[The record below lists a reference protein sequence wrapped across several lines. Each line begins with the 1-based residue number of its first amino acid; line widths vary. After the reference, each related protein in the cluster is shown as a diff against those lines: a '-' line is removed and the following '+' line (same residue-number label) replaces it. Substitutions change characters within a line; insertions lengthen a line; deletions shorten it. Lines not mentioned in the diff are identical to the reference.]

1 MKKLLCIVGLFTSIS
16 LNAQVAVFD
25 LRGSIGDTV
34 YVESLTEMDTA
45 IVVNEVIEKSD
56 IDVSNFV
63 IKIESQDTIT
73 IEVIGIFHDL
83 PNGVDVIYSIGYIRE
98 QR

>member
-16 LNAQVAVFD
+16 VNAQT
-25 LRGSIGDTV
+25 SDTV

-45 IVVNEVIEKSD
+45 IVVNNVIEKSD
-56 IDVSNFV
+56 IVLPYGHCISIAGCKLETLNPTTVKVVFEFDALPYGE
-63 IKIESQDTIT
+63 IWLY
-73 IEVIGIFHDL
+73 EV
-83 PNGVDVIYSIGYIRE
+83 GYIRE

>member
-16 LNAQVAVFD
+16 VNAQT
-25 LRGSIGDTV
+25 SDTV

-45 IVVNEVIEKSD
+45 IVVNNVIEKSD
-56 IDVSNFV
+56 IVLPYGHCISISGCKLETLNPTTVKVVFEFDHLEYGE
-63 IKIESQDTIT
+63 IWLY
-73 IEVIGIFHDL
+73 EV
-83 PNGVDVIYSIGYIRE
+83 GYIRE